1 MLASVHL
8 VRHGEVL
15 NPDGIVYGDL
25 PGFFLSDAG
34 RAQTVTAAA
43 RLSGVPVDALVV
55 SPLERARATAEPI
68 AAVVET
74 KLLID
79 DRLTE
84 WAIGTRWAGVAWHDL
99 PIRFPGEVEAYEEH
113 PDDLPFL
120 SETLADLAN
129 RMHDVIVE
137 LGELHPGG
145 TAVLVSHQDPVQVL
159 RLRLI
164 GRDLS
169 NLHADKPSHGSV
181 ISLRANGSTWVEE
194 SSWSPPIDS
203 AAFPPVERWAADS

>member
-1 MLASVHL
+1 MHL

-25 PGFFLSDAG
+25 PGFLLSDAG
-34 RAQTVTAAA
+34 RAQAVTAAA
-43 RLSGVPVDALVV
+43 RLSGVPVDALIV

-68 AAVVET
+68 AAAVEA

-84 WAIGTRWAGVAWHDL
+84 WAIGTRWAGVAWLDL
-99 PIRFPGEVEAYEEH
+99 PIRFPSEVEAYGEH

-120 SETLADLAN
+120 SETLADVAN

-137 LGELHPGG
+137 LGQRHPGG
-145 TAVLVSHQDPVQVL
+145 TAVLVSHQDPVQAL

-169 NLHADKPSHGSV
+169 NLQTDKPSHGSV
-181 ISLRANGSTWVEE
+181 ISLRADGSTWVEE
-194 SSWSPPIDS
+194 STWSPSIDS

>member
-8 VRHGEVL
+8 VRHGEAL

-34 RAQTVTAAA
+34 RAQALTAAA

-55 SPLERARATAEPI
+55 SPLERARETAEPI
-68 AAVVET
+68 AAAVGA

-84 WAIGTRWAGVAWHDL
+84 WTIGTRWAGVAWLDL
-99 PIRFPGEVEAYEEH
+99 PTRFPGEVEAYGEH

-120 SETLADLAN
+120 SETLADVAN

-137 LGELHPGG
+137 LGERHPGG
-145 TAVLVSHQDPVQVL
+145 TAVLVSHQDPVQAL

-169 NLHADKPSHGSV
+169 DLQADKPSHGSV
-181 ISLRANGSTWVEE
+181 ISLGADGSTWVEE

-203 AAFPPVERWAADS
+203 ASFPPVQR